1 MKTAREGEPLAPTL
15 RSSPLLVPALD
26 YRCVNATLLDC
37 WHFSET
43 CCDATSSVAD
53 LIDTTGVYMKKFLA
67 AAAILAALPAIASAQ
82 ETAPD
87 GTDAFGVEPYVGV
100 LGGYHIFDRGSEF
113 GAIPGETIMNG
124 ALISGI
130 AGVNVPLGPVFVGVE
145 GNATKG
151 FSDIDWEY
159 GVKGRFGARAGESG
173 LIYASAGYQWV
184 NGKGG
189 WPDRKDWMYGAGVE
203 VGPKEIGLGGVT
215 GNSGVRLRVQV
226 DTYDWDSF
234 RPMAGVIFHF

>member
-1 MKTAREGEPLAPTL
+1 MNKIIL
-15 RSSPLLVPALD
+15 PLLGCL
-26 YRCVNATLLDC
+26 
-37 WHFSET
+37 
-43 CCDATSSVAD
+43 
-53 LIDTTGVYMKKFLA
+53 
-67 AAAILAALPAIASAQ
+67 ALPTAAMAQ
-82 ETAPD
+82 DDTAPD
-87 GTDAFGVEPYVGV
+87 GSKAFGIEPYVGI
-100 LGGYHIFDRGSEF
+100 LGGYHTFDRGTEF
-113 GAIPGETIMNG
+113 GSVPGETIMNG

-145 GNATKG
+145 GNASKG

-159 GVKGRFGARAGESG
+159 GVKGRVGARAGESG

-189 WPDRKDWMYGAGVE
+189 WPDEKDWMYGAGVE

-215 GNSGVRLRVQV
+215 GSSGVRLRVQV